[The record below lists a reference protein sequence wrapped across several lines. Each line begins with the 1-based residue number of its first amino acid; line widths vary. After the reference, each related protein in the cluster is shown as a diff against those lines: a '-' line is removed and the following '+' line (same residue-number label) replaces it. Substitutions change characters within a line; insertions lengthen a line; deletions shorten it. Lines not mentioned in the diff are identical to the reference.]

1 MYLQSTVGRRLA
13 LMDLGPVRGVG
24 KRHARGRDR
33 STTEIPCE
41 NGGGPLGTVRAADD
55 PVVQA

>member
-13 LMDLGPVRGVG
+13 LLDLCLVRGVG
-24 KRHARGRDR
+24 KRHARARER
-33 STTEIPCE
+33 STIEIPCE
-41 NGGGPLGTVRAADD
+41 NDAGPPGTVRAADD

>member
-24 KRHARGRDR
+24 KRHARARDR
-33 STTEIPCE
+33 VTIEIPCE
-41 NGGGPLGTVRAADD
+41 IGAGPPGTVRAADD
-55 PVVQA
+55 PVVQV

>member
-24 KRHARGRDR
+24 KRHARARDR
-33 STTEIPCE
+33 VTIKIPCE
-41 NGGGPLGTVRAADD
+41 NDAGPPGTERAADD
-55 PVVQA
+55 PVARA